1 MVKVIKKFD
10 INLGSIAAAETTRQ
24 FSIIGD
30 NGAIFSLEVKNA
42 AGNYYNF
49 KTNTFTSTYKSLKK
63 KKITNGTYQGFIK
76 FPAISSADQ
85 YDIYLYAESAH
96 DTVHEDYSEVRFGDG
111 SLDINSSIGSNSSLL
126 KKVIYQYTDLI
137 CTLSVI
143 SPQATFQ
150 SAGNFVSMSVST
162 DTITVGR
169 GNTVGKTAFS
179 IAITAATDKT
189 FQIARQPTISDLTAY
204 TTVTMG
210 SGVQIHGEDIWAGTV
225 RGTGLIVDGG
235 TSADDS
241 PPNVTMDDDVSTSR
255 WQVGD
260 RITGNA
266 ALDAKT
272 GDAAVTVTAINVGS
286 NAKVFTMS
294 EGIVIADNETL
305 TFTPPYY
312 HRWSL
317 HSGSSIH
324 QLLPGMRVWTS
335 DALILENRISDY
347 EDKTT
352 YTTEV
357 HNEDGSIDEVE
368 NTVVNAS
375 APALDPVGFKPVIT
389 KGLVSQQLG
398 NITFA
403 NQVKN
408 DFDGLGAKFFAYG
421 SDAIKTV
428 NNTEIKLTDL
438 KVELT
443 APTTTTTADT
453 SGSASTTVAVA
464 DKEGTVQNVSTISGI
479 GIASGAVNPTITSV
493 TADGSGNWTVDVAQ
507 ALESGVTLT
516 VEGSGKT
523 ATITGY
529 IEFLSVDSTANFGLA
544 FDLEK
549 FLIAT

>member
-225 RGTGLIVDGG
+225 RSTDTINGG
-235 TSADDS
+235 
-241 PPNVTMDDDVSTSR
+241 VSSVSR
-255 WQVGD
+255 VVMTTAVASKMKVGD
-260 RITGNA
+260 RVTGS
-266 ALDAKT
+266 
-272 GDAAVTVTAINVGS
+272 GISSSSVVTVVALNPDTDNVYEFS
-286 NAKVFTMS
+286 TS
-294 EGIVIADNETL
+294 ENVSISDGVTL

-312 HRWSL
+312 YRWSL

-335 DALILENRISDY
+335 DALILENRISNY
-347 EDKTT
+347 EDTTT